1 MVDLW
6 LTAIE
11 DLILSAPGN
20 ADEEAGPLWDSTLA
34 RLGET
39 DEDDARE
46 ARCFWDYFE
55 ATDVAPSRP
64 FFVLTEAE
72 VDWEKYNLN
81 DLAAVGAI
89 EVCYTE
95 PTLQID
101 DDGNTLTHKESKEYF
116 VQWTSAMIQWCAEN
130 CRTAGVPIAG
140 IRQTVFPQR
149 TPRKNRDPDKPDTDY
164 FWAAWE
170 FVIGDAARYR
180 QS

>member
-20 ADEEAGPLWDSTLA
+20 TDEQAGPLWDSTLD

-39 DEDDARE
+39 DEDE
-46 ARCFWDYFE
+46 ARAARFFWDFFE

-64 FFVLTEAE
+64 FFVLTESA
-72 VDWEKYNLN
+72 VDWEKYNLR

-89 EVCYTE
+89 EVVYTE
-95 PTLQID
+95 PTLQAGD
-101 DDGNTLTHKESKEYF
+101 DENAITHKEAKEYF
-116 VQWTSAMIQWCAEN
+116 VQWTSALVQWLAEN
-130 CRTAGVPIAG
+130 CRSAGVPIAA

-164 FWAAWE
+164 WWAAWE
-170 FVIGDAARYR
+170 FVIGETDKRR
-180 QS
+180 V